1 MKRLLWDRR
10 HFGISR
16 SSMTFRHKWIGRFKA
31 TQDLQLKAGALRV
44 DTQAQAEMHQQ
55 KAPQKHQKTLET
67 EWSNR
72 SIAFSLGRFFKM
84 PCNDPPSL
92 HTFDVLQRSKR
103 HQKRGKARKVLQ
115 CLSCFFCFSQ
125 NPRFRCEASLVHDPG
140 LDDRGRITGRRRSPM
155 CRSFK
160 STFRE
165 SRVFQRRIEK
175 ICKMYPKNI
184 G

>member
-92 HTFDVLQRSKR
+92 HTFDALQRSKR
-103 HQKRGKARKVLQ
+103 HQKRGKCYSACPASSAFLKIQGSVVKPLWSMIRAWMTEGELQDVGEARCVEVSKALFANLG
-115 CLSCFFCFSQ
+115 CSK
-125 NPRFRCEASLVHDPG
+125 E
-140 LDDRGRITGRRRSPM
+140 
-155 CRSFK
+155 
-160 STFRE
+160 E
-165 SRVFQRRIEK
+165 
-175 ICKMYPKNI
+175 
-184 G
+184 